1 MSWIGIHCFASC
13 SMLHATYVSHFITCA
28 VNVIHFWVLTFHRVR
43 TYTFAIYAQTF
54 YIITN
59 RGEAFLARRREDLF
73 LVCVCVYE
81 TFQSVHQI
89 ICELFSYW
97 ISPPSQLLPRL
108 SFWAYLHAP
117 DLSNLPANLS
127 SHLSIKPCCWQI
139 NISNYILMASCF
151 LGLMM
156 YAICLP
162 TQWRV

>member
-1 MSWIGIHCFASC
+1 MFVHIR
-13 SMLHATYVSHFITCA
+13 L
-28 VNVIHFWVLTFHRVR
+28 
-43 TYTFAIYAQTF
+43 QTF

-59 RGEAFLARRREDLF
+59 RGEAFLAQRREDLF
-73 LVCVCVYE
+73 LACVCFKE

-117 DLSNLPANLS
+117 DLSNLPVNLS

-139 NISNYILMASCF
+139 NISNYILTASCSLDWWCMQSVFQPKLEENTNLCSPLF
-151 LGLMM
+151 LGKSGKVKFLLLSSFSH
-156 YAICLP
+156 C
-162 TQWRV
+162 QN